1 MSVELSLLKDAIH
14 VENLTKDY
22 KGLRALDQISFQV
35 RVGSVFGLL
44 GPNGAGKTTT
54 IRILT
59 GLTRPSSGHASVL
72 GFDVA
77 REALKAK
84 QRIGVVPETS
94 NVYEELTATQNLVF
108 AAQLYGV
115 PRTERK
121 PRVRELL
128 ETFGLLE
135 RAENR
140 VDEFS
145 RGMKRR
151 LTIACALV
159 HKPELLFLDEPT
171 TGLDVQSARQL
182 RAMVSRLRNEG
193 VTVFLTTHYIE
204 EADQLCDK
212 VAMINRGKIVA
223 LDSPEALKASVTGT
237 RVVEVIFTGHPAER
251 ELELIPGVHEVYRLG
266 DRYRLTV
273 AGETD
278 IVGALVNYGNRRE
291 LMIQSL
297 NVLKPSLEDAFLRI
311 TGSTPG
317 EDQGDK
323 THSTRRVG

>member
-1 MSVELSLLKDAIH
+1 LKDAIH
-14 VENLTKDY
+14 VENLTKYY
-22 KGLRALDQISFQV
+22 KGLLALDQVSFQV

-59 GLTRPSSGHASVL
+59 GLTRPSGGHASVL

-84 QRIGVVPETS
+84 QRIGVVPDTS
-94 NVYEELTATQNLVF
+94 NVYEELTATQNLIF
-108 AAQLYGV
+108 SAQLYGV

-121 PRVRELL
+121 PRARELL

-135 RAENR
+135 RAESR

-145 RGMKRR
+145 HGMRRR

-182 RAMVSRLRNEG
+182 RTMVSRLRNEG

-237 RVVEVIFTGHPAER
+237 RVVDVIFTGHPAEG
-251 ELELIPGVHEVYRLG
+251 ELKLIPGVHEVYRLG

-273 AGETD
+273 VGETD
-278 IVGALVNYGNRRE
+278 IVGALVNFGKSRE
-291 LMIQSL
+291 LIIQSL

-323 THSTRRVG
+323 THNTRRVE